1 MGQGRTPTPSLRW
14 FRTSLSLPGMLL
26 TITSTTPPATDLGYL
41 LHKNPARVQRFDLPF
56 GYTTVFYPVATEAR
70 CTAALLGHV
79 DPIGLIRGKRGAE
92 AAFALEQYVNDRP
105 YAASSLLSVAIARVF
120 GTALSGRCQERPSLV
135 EQALPLQ
142 ASLAAVPA
150 RGGAVVLQQLFE
162 PLGYRVETHRH
173 PLDDNFPEWG
183 DSPYYELRLDCCV
196 RLRDLLAHLY
206 VLIPVLD
213 GAKHYW
219 LGEAE
224 VDKLL
229 RHGAGWLQSHP
240 HKELIAR
247 RYLRRQRSLVDAALS
262 RLVEPGDASSADT
275 DTETADVDEVAVEA
289 PLRLN
294 DVRLQRVVDTLRASG
309 ARRVLD
315 LGCGDGKL
323 LRLLL
328 RERGFAEIVGVDVSH
343 RALDFAR
350 RNLHWERMSDNERA
364 RIRLLHGSLTYRDRR
379 LEGYDAAALV
389 EVVEHLDPPRLR
401 ALERSLFHSARPAT
415 VIVTTPNRDYNVLFD
430 SLPAGD
436 LRHPDHR
443 FEWSR
448 REFGEWA
455 SRVAADSG
463 YRVCFEAIGPEHD
476 DCGAPTQMGV
486 FER

>member
-1 MGQGRTPTPSLRW
+1 
-14 FRTSLSLPGMLL
+14 MLL
-26 TITSTTPPATDLGYL
+26 TITLTTPPATDLGYL

-56 GYTTVFYPVATEAR
+56 GHSTVFYPVATEQC
-70 CTAALLGHV
+70 CTVALLGHV

-120 GTALSGRCQERPSLV
+120 GTALSGRCEERPDLV

-142 ASLAAVPA
+142 ACLAAVPA
-150 RGGAVVLQQLFE
+150 RGGAVVLRELFE
-162 PLGYRVETHRH
+162 PLGYQVEARRH
-173 PLDDNFPEWG
+173 ALDADFPEWG
-183 DSPYYELRLDCCV
+183 DSPYFELRLDGCV

-219 LGEAE
+219 VGEAE
-224 VDKLL
+224 VEKLL
-229 RHGAGWLQSHP
+229 RHGAGWLESHP
-240 HKELIAR
+240 QKESITR
-247 RYLRRQRSLVDAALS
+247 SYLRRQRGLVDDALS
-262 RLVEPGDASSADT
+262 RLVESNDTTTVNADTDADT
-275 DTETADVDEVAVEA
+275 DTNEDEVAVEA
-289 PLRLN
+289 PLRLH
-294 DVRLQRVVDTLRASG
+294 DIRLRHVVDLLRAAG

-328 RERGFAEIVGVDVSH
+328 REPAFAEIVGVDVSH

-350 RNLHWERMSDNERA
+350 RRLHWERMSDIERT
-364 RIRLLHGSLTYRDRR
+364 RIQLLHGSLTYRDRR

-389 EVVEHLDPPRLR
+389 EVIEHLDPPRLR
-401 ALERSLFHSARPAT
+401 ALERSLFHAAQPAT
-415 VIVTTPNRDYNVLFD
+415 IIITTPNRDYNVLFD

-436 LRHPDHR
+436 LRHADHR

-448 REFGEWA
+448 HEFGQWA
-455 SRVAADSG
+455 SRVAGDSG
-463 YRVCFEAIGPEHD
+463 YGVRFEGIGPQHDEH
-476 DCGAPTQMGV
+476 GSPTQVGI
-486 FER
+486 FQR